1 MVNQLQR
8 KLHLWDICCEDYLFP
23 WKTIEENIMLGL
35 HIRKIYDEQMK
46 EHTLNLL
53 KQVGLHGVEGQYP
66 RELSGGMR
74 QRLLSFE
81 R

>member
-1 MVNQLQR
+1 MGYMLQQ
-8 KLHLWDICCEDYLFP
+8 DYLFP

-35 HIRKIYDEQMK
+35 HIRRIYDEQMK

-53 KQVGLHGVEGQYP
+53 KQVGLHGVEDNILVNYP
-66 RELSGGMR
+66 AVCVNV
-74 QRLLSFE
+74 LLSFE

>member
-1 MVNQLQR
+1 
-8 KLHLWDICCEDYLFP
+8 
-23 WKTIEENIMLGL
+23 MLGL
-35 HIRKIYDEQMK
+35 HIRRIYDEQMK

-53 KQVGLHGVEGQYP
+53 KQVGLHGVEEQYP

-74 QRLLSFE
+74 QRAASFE